1 MPPWLRWLL
10 VLPCAYLAWIATA
23 LLGMMVHARAELAWC
38 PAPDWVSDFCTNQQV
53 QARLDLLIVLFAGLS
68 AVAVIVAAS
77 AMAPARKVTVAWC
90 ALGTGAVLSA
100 LLDFGSPPF
109 YAAVSAGSLTSL
121 ALSLRR

>member
-10 VLPCAYLAWIATA
+10 VLPCAYLAWFATA
-23 LLGMMVHARAELAWC
+23 LLGMQVHARAEFVWC
-38 PAPDWVSDFCTNQQV
+38 PAPDWVSDFCTNPQV
-53 QARLDLLIVLFAGLS
+53 QARLDLLIALFAGLS
-68 AVAVIVAAS
+68 AVAVILAAT

-90 ALGTGAVLSA
+90 ALGMGGVLAA

-109 YAAVSAGSLTSL
+109 YAAVSAGSLACL